1 MKDDLAAELA
11 AAHRLVARQHELI
24 TCWRTMHLPGELHF
38 VPLPGDMWAIITAS
52 KDYLEVE
59 AGGPPTL
66 LDIAGEDAAVELIV
80 YRAVADGQVYMLA
93 PIRPD
98 ERSAE
103 A

>member
-1 MKDDLAAELA
+1 MTDDLESELA
-11 AAHRLVARQHELI
+11 VAHRLVARHNEVI
-24 TCWRTMHLPGELHF
+24 TCWRTMHFPGELHF
-38 VPLPGDMWAIITAS
+38 VPLPADMWTIITAS
-52 KDYLEVE
+52 GDYRELT

-66 LDIAGEDAAVELIV
+66 LDIAGKDEAVELMV

-98 ERSAE
+98 QCHAE